1 MTEPRFARLEDVV
14 LDEAFP
20 ELDLALRR
28 GRHVDRDDA
37 IWYALLVDGQ
47 DYLEPLYRR
56 YGCELVHK
64 SDGYFYLLPI
74 NDRLGK
80 RHLAAPEM
88 LVGQALALLYLDP
101 ATVETGGIVTREHVL
116 GHLAGVVGSDVLV
129 QMMNPKRRRHDERIA
144 AETVRSKVA
153 DALRR
158 LSALGFVD
166 AVDDARYRLR
176 ASLLRFA
183 EPLRGAGAPAAH
195 LADLV
200 AAGELVVEEG
210 EAQDG
215 AADTDLG
222 DESPDDVEAEAVD
235 VDATDDEPSTDEPAD
250 EESITEEPLVDEP
263 GDEAPSEG
271 DELTSDEFG
280 ETPP

>member
-1 MTEPRFARLEDVV
+1 MNETRFATLEDVI
-14 LDEAFP
+14 LDDAFP

-28 GRHVDRDDA
+28 GHHVDRDEA
-37 IWYALLVDGQ
+37 VWYALLVDAQ
-47 DYLEPLYRR
+47 DHLEPLYRR

-64 SDGYFYLLPI
+64 SDGYFYLLPT

-80 RHLAAPEM
+80 RHLSAVEM

-101 ATVETGGIVTREHVL
+101 VTVETGGVVSRENVL

-129 QMMNPKRRRHDERIA
+129 RMMNPKRRRHDERVA
-144 AETVRSKVA
+144 AETVRTKVA

-158 LSALGFVD
+158 LAGLGFID
-166 AVDDARYRLR
+166 TLDESRYRVR

-183 EPLRGAGAPAAH
+183 EPLRGAGSPAAK

-200 AAGELVVEEG
+200 AAGELVVEEAQADG
-210 EAQDG
+210 EDG
-215 AADTDLG
+215 A
-222 DESPDDVEAEAVD
+222 SDDVEAPDDADASDD
-235 VDATDDEPSTDEPAD
+235 VGDVF
-250 EESITEEPLVDEP
+250 EE
-263 GDEAPSEG
+263 
-271 DELTSDEFG
+271 